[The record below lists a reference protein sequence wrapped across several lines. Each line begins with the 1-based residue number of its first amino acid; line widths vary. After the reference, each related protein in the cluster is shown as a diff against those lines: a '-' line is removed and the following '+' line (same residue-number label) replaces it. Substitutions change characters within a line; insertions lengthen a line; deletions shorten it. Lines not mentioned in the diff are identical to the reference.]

1 MYDAKNILLAIIFP
15 FNILTTNYTKSLHYT
30 NMRFQNS
37 VAQAK
42 ESSSQTS

>member
-15 FNILTTNYTKSLHYT
+15 FNILITKYTKSLQYT

-37 VAQAK
+37 FKQEK
-42 ESSSQTS
+42 DSSS